1 MNEIPHYNDNERF
14 KEEIDDTID
23 SINLLDTGEIKSL
36 ITLYTIKDRLTG
48 RVNLGILTKD
58 QCMALIKALN
68 EIQKTVI
75 DAIYKDKEWGS

>member
-1 MNEIPHYNDNERF
+1 MSEITQYSDNERF
-14 KEEIDDTID
+14 KEEIDDSID
-23 SINLLDTGEIKSL
+23 SINSLDTDEIKSL